1 MVVIDDRRRAF
12 IRLATRLSFFLF
24 ARFWRFI
31 KCNRENPIIFQ
42 LYLADT
48 TGGAIRRLTYDGKDV
63 EVFLDANVNFVEGV
77 AVDWQARN
85 IFWTDSGKRTIEVAN
100 LDSKSRRILLDEKIK
115 NPRGIVAHPALRWL
129 LSLIWSYDY
138 ITFSIFGQ

>member
-1 MVVIDDRRRAF
+1 MVVIDDRRRVF

-129 LSLIWSYDY
+129 LNLIWSYDY

>member
-1 MVVIDDRRRAF
+1 M
-12 IRLATRLSFFLF
+12 
-24 ARFWRFI
+24 
-31 KCNRENPIIFQ
+31 
-42 LYLADT
+42 
-48 TGGAIRRLTYDGKDV
+48 TYDGKDV

-115 NPRGIVAHPALRWL
+115 NPRGIVAHPALR
-129 LSLIWSYDY
+129 
-138 ITFSIFGQ
+138 